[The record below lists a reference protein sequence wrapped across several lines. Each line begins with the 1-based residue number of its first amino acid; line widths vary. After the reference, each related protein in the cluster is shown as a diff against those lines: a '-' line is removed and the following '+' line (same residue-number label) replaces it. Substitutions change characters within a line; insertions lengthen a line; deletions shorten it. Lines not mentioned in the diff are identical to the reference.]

1 MSGVHGLKQID
12 SINEE
17 RERWPAVSEYHTLDL
32 HTTVGCS
39 FDRSSSLR
47 TKMGIS
53 RMLQPMSGTSRAV
66 SSTPRM
72 IKMATMKMS
81 QIKKFL
87 PSFIITDSYSFGFGV
102 VAWWIKCG

>member
-1 MSGVHGLKQID
+1 MSTMSKNYTQ
-12 SINEE
+12 
-17 RERWPAVSEYHTLDL
+17 DL

-39 FDRSSSLR
+39 SGRSSSLR

-66 SSTPRM
+66 SSTPRI

-87 PSFIITDSYSFGFGV
+87 PSFIIADSCSFGFGV
-102 VAWWIKCG
+102 VYG

>member
-1 MSGVHGLKQID
+1 MSSVHGLKQID
-12 SINEE
+12 SINQE
-17 RERWPAVSEYHTLDL
+17 RERWPVVSEYHNLDL

-39 FDRSSSLR
+39 SERSSSLR

-53 RMLQPMSGTSRAV
+53 RLLQPMSGTSRAV
-66 SSTPRM
+66 SSTPRI

-102 VAWWIKCG
+102 VVWWNKCG